1 MWRDS
6 PPATRHAPAWRGA
19 DARCALHV
27 QRMHLLCAANAA
39 HQKILPCAT
48 FAPGAAVYIQ
58 CTSKKPACNP
68 LCARI
73 VRDAQRCTNYLQ
85 KPGNVFRQFV
95 IRAGYHAASS
105 FRQTS
110 KVPAIKTRR
119 KSPLGTQSARVSR
132 LLCCPTV
139 SCPLLVAHA
148 PHKVAGVQRAGI
160 FLSLQGNDMAK
171 CQRTKLD
178 TARSLYSAFCSAG
191 MLYFEQCMT

>member
-1 MWRDS
+1 MCSACIYYVLRTQRIRRFYHARLS
-6 PPATRHAPAWRGA
+6 RPAP
-19 DARCALHV
+19 
-27 QRMHLLCAANAA
+27 
-39 HQKILPCAT
+39 
-48 FAPGAAVYIQ
+48 AVYIQ
-58 CTSKKPACNP
+58 CTSKKPASNP
-68 LCARI
+68 LCAPI

-85 KPGNVFRQFV
+85 KLGNVFRQFV

-119 KSPLGTQSARVSR
+119 KSLLGTQSARVSR
-132 LLCCPTV
+132 LLCGLTV
-139 SCPLLVAHA
+139 SCPLVVAHA

-191 MLYFEQCMT
+191 MLYSEQCMTCLRLQARSKPAVISISRGEI